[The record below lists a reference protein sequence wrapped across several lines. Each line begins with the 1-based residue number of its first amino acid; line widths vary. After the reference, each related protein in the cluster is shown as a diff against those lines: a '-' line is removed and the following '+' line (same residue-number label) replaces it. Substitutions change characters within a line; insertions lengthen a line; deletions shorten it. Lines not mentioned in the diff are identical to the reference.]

1 MNVEGRNAMIGKQIA
16 NYQITEKLGEGGM
29 GVVYKG
35 VDTNLG
41 RPVAV
46 KMLTAELAHNPDIV
60 ERFRAEARA
69 QANLSNPNLAVLYA
83 FLVEDGT
90 AFMVMEFVEGQT
102 FEQMIRARGPISPE
116 IALPLFKQAL
126 QGVGAAHRMGIV
138 HRDIKPSNIML
149 NTQGVVKVMDFGIAK
164 VVGTRGMTRTGMQLG
179 TPAYM
184 APEQIQ
190 NKPIDT
196 RTDIYALG
204 ITLYQMLSGQ
214 LPFQHESDFET
225 MNSQVTAIPPPMKQ
239 MFPYAPIQYQNVVTK
254 ALEKDPNNRFQTVE
268 EFCVALEN
276 PESVM
281 TMGTA
286 PTVLTSTVAPTVV
299 AAGAPTGGRTVL
311 ETPGAAAAATPA
323 MAKTVMQTGVVAA
336 AAPATSAAMPASAQ
350 APGQVATKKGGWNSG
365 YTFAAIAVAAAA
377 IILAVVSFGKKGSI
391 FTASQVNAPSS
402 SLQGSPLSSPQP
414 STPASAPVTSVP
426 DDLMK
431 SGTASDPSKASPVPG
446 GAASGGDAPS
456 APPKSP
462 AVSVNAGAGGRSVAV
477 NTPGAKVNISPN
489 GGVQVNAGGTSV
501 SVPGQEAPPN
511 MSGMSKEEVDELEHR
526 IDQLSG
532 RAAAIN
538 NSLNRMEKQ
547 QAASGYGLRGDI
559 VAAQESMTTNLHK
572 AQSYM
577 EHGDPV
583 KAKKYADS
591 AAANAETLE
600 KFLGR

>member
-1 MNVEGRNAMIGKQIA
+1 MEASNTMIGKQIA

-35 VDTNLG
+35 MDTNLG

-46 KMLTAELAHNPDIV
+46 KMLTAELAHNPEIV

-69 QANLSNPNLAVLYA
+69 QANLNHTNLAVLYA

-102 FEQMIRARGPISPE
+102 FEQIIRARGPIPPDT
-116 IALPLFKQAL
+116 ALPLFKQAL
-126 QGVGAAHRMGIV
+126 MGVGAAHRTGIV

-149 NTQGVVKVMDFGIAK
+149 NAQGVVKVMDFGIAK

-190 NKPIDT
+190 NKPIDM

-225 MNSQVTAIPPPMKQ
+225 MNSQVAAAPPPMKQ
-239 MFPYAPIQYQNVVTK
+239 MFPYAPIQYQNVVMK

-268 EFCVALEN
+268 EFGAALDN
-276 PESVM
+276 PENVPAPGVM
-281 TMGTA
+281 A
-286 PTVLTSTVAPTVV
+286 AAV
-299 AAGAPTGGRTVL
+299 AADALGMKRTVI
-311 ETPGAAAAATPA
+311 ETSGAAAATAPGV
-323 MAKTVMQTGVVAA
+323 AKTVMQTGVAA
-336 AAPATSAAMPASAQ
+336 ASESAAPAAVPVSTQ
-350 APGQVATKKGGWNSG
+350 APGQLAVKRGGWNAG
-365 YTFAAIAVAAAA
+365 YTFAAVAVAAAA
-377 IILAVVSFGKKGSI
+377 IILAVVSFGKKSSV
-391 FTASQVNAPSS
+391 FTASQVNAPSAS
-402 SLQGSPLSSPQP
+402 SQSSPLGAPQ
-414 STPASAPVTSVP
+414 TSAPAASVP

-431 SGTASDPSKASPVPG
+431 TATASDPSAASPVPG
-446 GAASGGDAPS
+446 SAAPASAPAKPRAASGKIGMAGTSAAGRPSSAPVAGSAPSGTPAKPAGTAAPSTAGTAQDAP
-456 APPKSP
+456 P
-462 AVSVNAGAGGRSVAV
+462 
-477 NTPGAKVNISPN
+477 T
-489 GGVQVNAGGTSV
+489 
-501 SVPGQEAPPN
+501 
-511 MSGMSKEEVDELEHR
+511 MSGMSTAEVDELEHR
-526 IDQLSG
+526 IDQLST
-532 RAAAIN
+532 RAAAID
-538 NSLNRMEKQ
+538 NSLNRMQKQ

-559 VAAQESMTTNLHK
+559 VAAQASMRTNLQK
-572 AQSYM
+572 AQSLM

-583 KAKKYADS
+583 KAKKYADA

-600 KFLGR
+600 QFLGR

>member
-1 MNVEGRNAMIGKQIA
+1 MIGKQIA

-35 VDTNLG
+35 MDTNLG

-239 MFPYAPIQYQNVVTK
+239 MFPYAPIQYQNVVMK

-268 EFCVALEN
+268 EFTVALDN

-299 AAGAPTGGRTVL
+299 ATGAPAGGRTVL
-311 ETPGAAAAATPA
+311 ETPGASAAAAPA
-323 MAKTVMQTGVVAA
+323 MAKTVMQTGVVAP
-336 AAPATSAAMPASAQ
+336 APATSVAMPVSAQ
-350 APGQVATKKGGWNSG
+350 APGQVVAKKGGWNSG

-391 FTASQVNAPSS
+391 FTASQINAPSQS
-402 SLQGSPLSSPQP
+402 SLNSPLSAPQT
-414 STPASAPVTSVP
+414 SAPASAPSVP
-426 DDLMK
+426 SDLMK
-431 SGTASDPSKASPVPG
+431 SGTATVPSTASPAPS
-446 GAASGGDAPS
+446 GAAAGTNSAS
-456 APPKSP
+456 APMKAP
-462 AVSVNAGAGGRSVAV
+462 ASSVKVGAGGGSVAV
-477 NTPGAKVNISPN
+477 SSPGAKVNVSPN
-489 GGVQVNAGGTSV
+489 GGVQVSAGGTSV

-547 QAASGYGLRGDI
+547 QAASGYSLRGDI
-559 VAAQESMTTNLHK
+559 VAAQESMVTNLHK
-572 AQSYM
+572 AQDYM
-577 EHGDPV
+577 THGDPV

-591 AAANAETLE
+591 AALNAETLE

>member
-1 MNVEGRNAMIGKQIA
+1 
-16 NYQITEKLGEGGM
+16 
-29 GVVYKG
+29 
-35 VDTNLG
+35 
-41 RPVAV
+41 
-46 KMLTAELAHNPDIV
+46 MLTAELAHNPDIV

-90 AFMVMEFVEGQT
+90 AFMVMEFVDGQT
-102 FEQMIRARGPISPE
+102 FEQMIRARGPIPPE
-116 IALPLFKQAL
+116 TALPLFKQAL
-126 QGVGAAHRMGIV
+126 LGVGAAHRMGIV

-225 MNSQVTAIPPPMKQ
+225 MNSQVTALPPPMKQ
-239 MFPYAPIQYQNVVTK
+239 MFPYAPIQYQNVVMK
-254 ALEKDPNNRFQTVE
+254 AMEKDPINRFQTVE
-268 EFCVALEN
+268 EFSTALEH

-286 PTVLTSTVAPTVV
+286 PTVIAPSVVASTVAPTVV
-299 AAGAPTGGRTVL
+299 AAGAPGGGRTVL
-311 ETPGAAAAATPA
+311 ESPGASTAAAPA

-336 AAPATSAAMPASAQ
+336 TAPATSAAMPASAQ

-365 YTFAAIAVAAAA
+365 YTVAAIAVAAAA

-391 FTASQVNAPSS
+391 FTASQVNAPSPS
-402 SLQGSPLSSPQP
+402 SQNSPLSTPQ
-414 STPASAPVTSVP
+414 ASAPAPPASVP
-426 DDLMK
+426 GDLLK
-431 SGTASDPSKASPVPG
+431 TATASDPSAASPVPG
-446 GAASGGDAPS
+446 VAAGGASAANAATKTSAASGKIAAEKTPASRPATKPSS
-456 APPKSP
+456 APATVVGSGI
-462 AVSVNAGAGGRSVAV
+462 AVGGAV
-477 NTPGAKVNISPN
+477 GASGKP
-489 GGVQVNAGGTSV
+489 
-501 SVPGQEAPPN
+501 QEAPPI
-511 MSGMSKEEVDELEHR
+511 MSGMSKDEVDELEHR

-559 VAAQESMTTNLHK
+559 VAAQESMVTNLHK
-572 AQSYM
+572 AQGYM

>member
-1 MNVEGRNAMIGKQIA
+1 MIGKQIA

-35 VDTNLG
+35 MDTNLG

-225 MNSQVTAIPPPMKQ
+225 MNSQVTALPPPMKQ
-239 MFPYAPIQYQNVVTK
+239 MFPYAPIQYQNVVMK

-268 EFCVALEN
+268 EFTVALDN

-311 ETPGAAAAATPA
+311 ETPGASTAAAPA

-336 AAPATSAAMPASAQ
+336 AAPATSAATPVSAQ
-350 APGQVATKKGGWNSG
+350 APGQVGAKKGGWNSG

-391 FTASQVNAPSS
+391 FTASQINAPSQS
-402 SLQGSPLSSPQP
+402 SLNSPLSAPQ
-414 STPASAPVTSVP
+414 SSAPASAPAASVP
-426 DDLMK
+426 SDLMK
-431 SGTASDPSKASPVPG
+431 SGTATDPSTASPASG
-446 GAASGGDAPS
+446 GAAAGSNTAS
-456 APPKSP
+456 APMKPTAS
-462 AVSVNAGAGGRSVAV
+462 SVKVAAGGRAVAV
-477 NTPGAKVNISPN
+477 NAPGAKVNVSPN
-489 GGVQVNAGGTSV
+489 GGVQVSAGGTSV

-547 QAASGYGLRGDI
+547 QAASGYSLRGDI
-559 VAAQESMTTNLHK
+559 VAAQESMVTNLHK
-572 AQSYM
+572 AQDYM

-591 AAANAETLE
+591 AALNAETLE

>member
-1 MNVEGRNAMIGKQIA
+1 MIGKQIA

-35 VDTNLG
+35 MDANLG

-83 FLVEDGT
+83 LLVEDGT

-102 FEQMIRARGPISPE
+102 FEQMIRARGPIPPE
-116 IALPLFKQAL
+116 TALPLFKQAL

-190 NKPIDT
+190 SKPIDT

-214 LPFQHESDFET
+214 LPFQHDSDFDT
-225 MNSQVTAIPPPMKQ
+225 MNSQVMAAPPPMKQ
-239 MFPYAPIQYQNVVTK
+239 MFPYAPIQYQNVVAK

-268 EFCVALEN
+268 EFNAALEN

-286 PTVLTSTVAPTVV
+286 PTVLTSAV
-299 AAGAPTGGRTVL
+299 GAPGGGRTVL
-311 ETPGAAAAATPA
+311 ETPGMSAAAAPA
-323 MAKTVMQTGVVAA
+323 MAKTVMQTGVIA
-336 AAPATSAAMPASAQ
+336 AAPATSAAIPISAQ
-350 APGQVATKKGGWNSG
+350 APGQVVAKKGGWNSG

-391 FTASQVNAPSS
+391 FTASQVNAPSPS
-402 SLQGSPLSSPQP
+402 SQNSPLSAPQ
-414 STPASAPVTSVP
+414 SSAPAPATSVP
-426 DDLMK
+426 ADLMK
-431 SGTASDPSKASPVPG
+431 TVTASDPSAASPVPG
-446 GAASGGDAPS
+446 GSAAGTSAANAPAKTPATSGKIASGKTPASRPAPKPSS
-456 APPKSP
+456 APATVVGSGVGVGG
-462 AVSVNAGAGGRSVAV
+462 AVGASGK
-477 NTPGAKVNISPN
+477 P
-489 GGVQVNAGGTSV
+489 
-501 SVPGQEAPPN
+501 QEAPPN
-511 MSGMSKEEVDELEHR
+511 MSGMSPAEVDELEHR
-526 IDQLSG
+526 IDQLSS

-538 NSLNRMEKQ
+538 SSLDRMQKQ

-559 VAAQESMTTNLHK
+559 VEAQASMKINLQR
-572 AQSYM
+572 AQSSM
-577 EHGDPV
+577 EHGDPA

-591 AAANAETLE
+591 AALNAETLE

>member
-1 MNVEGRNAMIGKQIA
+1 
-16 NYQITEKLGEGGM
+16 
-29 GVVYKG
+29 
-35 VDTNLG
+35 
-41 RPVAV
+41 
-46 KMLTAELAHNPDIV
+46 
-60 ERFRAEARA
+60 
-69 QANLSNPNLAVLYA
+69 
-83 FLVEDGT
+83 
-90 AFMVMEFVEGQT
+90 
-102 FEQMIRARGPISPE
+102 
-116 IALPLFKQAL
+116 
-126 QGVGAAHRMGIV
+126 
-138 HRDIKPSNIML
+138 
-149 NTQGVVKVMDFGIAK
+149 
-164 VVGTRGMTRTGMQLG
+164 
-179 TPAYM
+179 M

-225 MNSQVTAIPPPMKQ
+225 MNSQVTALPPPMKQ
-239 MFPYAPIQYQNVVTK
+239 MFPYAPIQYQNVVMK

-268 EFCVALEN
+268 EFSTALEH

-286 PTVLTSTVAPTVV
+286 PTVIAPTVV
-299 AAGAPTGGRTVL
+299 AAGAPAGGRTVL
-311 ETPGAAAAATPA
+311 ESAGASTAAAPA

-336 AAPATSAAMPASAQ
+336 TAQ
-350 APGQVATKKGGWNSG
+350 APGQVITKKDGWNSG

-391 FTASQVNAPSS
+391 FTASQVNAPSPS
-402 SLQGSPLSSPQP
+402 SQNSPLSAPQ
-414 STPASAPVTSVP
+414 TSAPAPPTSVP
-426 DDLMK
+426 GDLLK
-431 SGTASDPSKASPVPG
+431 TATASDPSAASPVPG
-446 GAASGGDAPS
+446 GAAAGTSAANAATKTSAASGKIASEKTPASRPATKPSS
-456 APPKSP
+456 APATVVGSGI
-462 AVSVNAGAGGRSVAV
+462 AVGGAV
-477 NTPGAKVNISPN
+477 GASGKP
-489 GGVQVNAGGTSV
+489 
-501 SVPGQEAPPN
+501 QEAPPN

-559 VAAQESMTTNLHK
+559 VAAQESMVTNLHK
-572 AQSYM
+572 AQGYM
-577 EHGDPV
+577 EHGDPA

>member
-1 MNVEGRNAMIGKQIA
+1 MIGKQIA

-225 MNSQVTAIPPPMKQ
+225 MNSQVTALPPPMKQ
-239 MFPYAPIQYQNVVTK
+239 MFPYAPIQYQNVVMK

-268 EFCVALEN
+268 EFTVALDN

-281 TMGTA
+281 TIGTA
-286 PTVLTSTVAPTVV
+286 PTVFASTVAPTVV
-299 AAGAPTGGRTVL
+299 ATGAPAGGRTVL
-311 ETPGAAAAATPA
+311 ETPGASTAAAPA
-323 MAKTVMQTGVVAA
+323 MARTKMQTGVVAA
-336 AAPATSAAMPASAQ
+336 APPVTSAAMPASAQ
-350 APGQVATKKGGWNSG
+350 APGQVVAKKGGWNSG
-365 YTFAAIAVAAAA
+365 YTFAAIAVGAAA

-391 FTASQVNAPSS
+391 FTASQINAPSQS
-402 SLQGSPLSSPQP
+402 SLNSPLSAPQ
-414 STPASAPVTSVP
+414 TSAPAPAPSVP
-426 DDLMK
+426 SDLMK
-431 SGTASDPSKASPVPG
+431 SGTASDPSAASPAPA
-446 GAASGGDAPS
+446 GAATGTNAASVPMK
-456 APPKSP
+456 PT
-462 AVSVNAGAGGRSVAV
+462 AVAVKTGSDGRSVAIS
-477 NTPGAKVNISPN
+477 TPGTKVNVSPS
-489 GGVQVNAGGTSV
+489 GGVQVSAGGSSV

-559 VAAQESMTTNLHK
+559 VAAQESMNTNLHK
-572 AQSYM
+572 SQSYM
-577 EHGDPV
+577 EHGDPA

-591 AAANAETLE
+591 AALNAETLE